1 MRARREDSSLHIP
14 ARPRCAL
21 KQLNSAE
28 KDKDGCTC
36 SKEIVAPV
44 LPNYLRLPGSRRPQ
58 KGQLQGRSGP
68 SFQELKQEECR
79 WSLCQCLVMS
89 IESGS
94 SRRDVL
100 SRINT
105 RAEGQL
111 WRRHLRQNI
120 SRSAVWLGQ
129 KHLTGADRRPGQD
142 CPTSPSAKAP
152 ENERPSTHS
161 PSLQGHGTARM
172 W

>member
-1 MRARREDSSLHIP
+1 MDAH
-14 ARPRCAL
+14 AL
-21 KQLNSAE
+21 RKWWL
-28 KDKDGCTC
+28 
-36 SKEIVAPV
+36 APV

-58 KGQLQGRSGP
+58 KGQLQGRSSP

-89 IESGS
+89 VVSGN

-120 SRSAVWLGQ
+120 SRSCCL
-129 KHLTGADRRPGQD
+129 
-142 CPTSPSAKAP
+142 
-152 ENERPSTHS
+152 
-161 PSLQGHGTARM
+161 ARAEASD
-172 W
+172 WN